1 MYECGFKEELKYTP
15 SDTSFQEE
23 NDQRTRRRKIWFNP
37 PYSRSV
43 KTNTGKNFLHLL
55 LNHFPTNNKMH
66 KIFNKNTMKVS
77 YSCIKNMDSIIS
89 GHNHNILNPKQRSF
103 GCNCRKKDSCPL
115 NGECLTPK
123 VIYRADVTN
132 EANNGQMFFG
142 LAETT
147 FKERYNNHKRDVKH
161 IKYQYNIE
169 LTTYIWNLKNN
180 SIQYNI
186 HRKVVD
192 KVYGNANLTMCK
204 LCLMEKLWITNHIND
219 NNMLNKKSELINK
232 CRYLKK
238 VLIKTYKEEIVKV
251 SFMRIC
257 IFVFLF

>member
-1 MYECGFKEELKYTP
+1 MLDEVLYESGFKEELKYTP

-23 NDQRTRRRKIWFNP
+23 NDQRTRRRKIIWFNP
-37 PYSRSV
+37 PYSKSV
-43 KTNTGKNFLHLL
+43 KTNIGKNFLHLL
-55 LNHFPTNNKMH
+55 VKHFPTNNKMH
-66 KIFNKNTMKVS
+66 KIFNKNTVKVS
-77 YSCIKNMDSIIS
+77 YSCMKNMDSIIS

-132 EANNGQMFFG
+132 EANNDQKFYFG

-161 IKYQYNIE
+161 IKYQYNTE
-169 LTTYIWNLKNN
+169 LTKYIWNLKNN

-186 HRKVVD
+186 HWKVVD

-204 LCLMEKLWITNHIND
+204 LCLTEKLWIINHIND

-232 CRYLKK
+232 CRHLRKFLLKH
-238 VLIKTYKEEIVKV
+238 VKKKQ
-251 SFMRIC
+251 
-257 IFVFLF
+257 